1 VLLNFL
7 VKRPEPNDQEVQNFC
22 ADKGYDAKRIRVLL
36 LGLGYVLHVKSR
48 GEEQELKTLNPE
60 WKARRWVAERGFSWL
75 NRFRGL
81 LVRWSKKAQNFEAE
95 LYFACSWIAFR
106 TAGVSG

>member
-1 VLLNFL
+1 
-7 VKRPEPNDQEVQNFC
+7 
-22 ADKGYDAKRIRVLL
+22 
-36 LGLGYVLHVKSR
+36 
-48 GEEQELKTLNPE
+48 
-60 WKARRWVAERGFSWL
+60 L